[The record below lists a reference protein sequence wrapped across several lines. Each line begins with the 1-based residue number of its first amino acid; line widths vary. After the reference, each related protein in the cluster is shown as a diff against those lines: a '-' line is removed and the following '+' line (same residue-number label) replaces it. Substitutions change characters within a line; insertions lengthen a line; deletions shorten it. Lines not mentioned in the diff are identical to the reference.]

1 MINPSTIEALKARI
15 NTYDIVS
22 EYVSLK
28 KEGTDYVGLCPFHN
42 EKTPSFKVSPS
53 KNIYKC
59 FGCGVSGDAIQF
71 VKERKRISFS
81 DAVKEL
87 CHKYNIEVEE
97 TMNDSRK
104 TYDKPTPRLQ
114 KVSDKAAAW
123 FEFRGISNNT
133 LLRFGVTS
141 STEWMPQVKKEM
153 NVICFNYYKKDDLV
167 NIKFRDGA
175 KNFKLSKN
183 SELIFYNLNSIYD
196 SDEAIITEGEC
207 FHPSAQILTED
218 KGWVSF
224 KDYNN
229 EKVAQYN
236 EDGSISFVKPLQI
249 IKKEFNGDLIEFS
262 NGQRYY
268 SLTTPDHNIVFNF
281 NGKIIKKKAIQI
293 PSDNKYNIPRV
304 ASHNGG
310 GIDLTDNQ
318 IRFAIAV
325 SADFCFKG
333 GGYLYCALKRQRKVD
348 RLKELLESLNIKYS
362 FKKDIRG
369 YQNFFIKKSLVPD
382 YVFKLFP
389 MDWIS
394 KSTQKQK
401 ELIINEMLYWDGNS
415 VPNRHQIE
423 YSSKEIHN
431 ATFIQTISSLCG
443 YCSTIIKR
451 SNRLGTWYKVSV
463 LFKKVSTSSQ
473 LLLKNSKSIYYNGY
487 VHCLT
492 VESGM
497 LLVRQNNCI
506 SVSGNCDALTFHE
519 CNEYSVV
526 SVPNGANVNGNVK
539 LEYLDNCYEYFEDKK
554 RIYICTDNDDAGRRL
569 CEELSRRL
577 GKERCYIA
585 EYPKDCV
592 VPIRDEK
599 GNLIKYRPCKD
610 PNEVLVHLGKDA
622 VKALKN
628 NAKLYPLEGESTMD
642 DIKPLLADYYLNG
655 YPKGANSGMLDF
667 IGDSDGYLTFIPQ
680 QLTVVTGINFAG
692 KDEVVNNICVGL
704 ARNNDWKT
712 AICQFEENTE
722 ITASKILEKVVGK
735 AFDFRKDSS
744 KRMTIDD
751 FENATSFVSQYFKFI
766 NVDSI
771 DTKIDSVLEKAKEM
785 IFRYGINVL
794 VLSPYNCFEH
804 DVPIGMPETNY
815 VSLFLS
821 KITSF
826 AKKYNVHIFLVAH
839 PTKMQKNQQGKYEV
853 PTLQN
858 ISGSVHFAN
867 KAHNGLSIYRNFDTG
882 ITEVHIQKAKFYWLG
897 QVGLRQFMFDT
908 QTRQYKSIDIKDTT
922 SNFVPMPTSNYIDNK
937 LFLDNEE
944 VEPF

>member
-1 MINPSTIEALKARI
+1 MINPSTIDALKARI
-15 NTYDIVS
+15 NTYDVVS
-22 EYVSLK
+22 EYITLK

-71 VKERKRISFS
+71 VKERKKIAFS

-104 TYDKPTPRLQ
+104 TYDKPTPRLE
-114 KVSDKAAAW
+114 KLSPEVIKRYEDI
-123 FEFRGISNNT
+123 RGISNNT
-133 LLRFGVTS
+133 LLRFNVNQS
-141 STEWMPQVKKEM
+141 IEWMPKAKKEILTI
-153 NVICFNYYKKDDLV
+153 NYNYYQKGELV
-167 NIKFRDGA
+167 NIKFRGA
-175 KNFKLSKN
+175 NKDFKLSKDAK
-183 SELIFYNLNSIYD
+183 LIFYNLDAIEGV
-196 SDEAIITEGEC
+196 DECTIVEGEEEA
-207 FHPSAQILTED
+207 H
-218 KGWVSF
+218 
-224 KDYNN
+224 
-229 EKVAQYN
+229 
-236 EDGSISFVKPLQI
+236 
-249 IKKEFNGDLIEFS
+249 
-262 NGQRYY
+262 
-268 SLTTPDHNIVFNF
+268 
-281 NGKIIKKKAIQI
+281 
-293 PSDNKYNIPRV
+293 
-304 ASHNGG
+304 
-310 GIDLTDNQ
+310 
-318 IRFAIAV
+318 
-325 SADFCFKG
+325 
-333 GGYLYCALKRQRKVD
+333 
-348 RLKELLESLNIKYS
+348 
-362 FKKDIRG
+362 
-369 YQNFFIKKSLVPD
+369 
-382 YVFKLFP
+382 
-389 MDWIS
+389 
-394 KSTQKQK
+394 
-401 ELIINEMLYWDGNS
+401 
-415 VPNRHQIE
+415 
-423 YSSKEIHN
+423 
-431 ATFIQTISSLCG
+431 TF
-443 YCSTIIKR
+443 Y
-451 SNRLGTWYKVSV
+451 
-463 LFKKVSTSSQ
+463 
-473 LLLKNSKSIYYNGY
+473 
-487 VHCLT
+487 
-492 VESGM
+492 
-497 LLVRQNNCI
+497 
-506 SVSGNCDALTFHE
+506 E

-592 VPIRDEK
+592 VPIRDEQ
-599 GNLIKYRPCKD
+599 GSLLKYRPCKD

-622 VKALKN
+622 VRALKN

-667 IGDSDGYLTFIPQ
+667 IGEKDGWLTFIPQ
-680 QLTVVTGINFAG
+680 QLTVVTGINFSG

-704 ARNNDWKT
+704 AKNNGWKT

-735 AFDFRKDSS
+735 AFDFRKDTS

-751 FENATSFVSQYFKFI
+751 FENSTLFVSEYFKFI

-771 DTKIDSVLEKAKEM
+771 DTKIDGVLEKAKQM
-785 IFRYGINVL
+785 IFRYGINIL

-867 KAHNGLSIYRNFDTG
+867 KAHNGLSVYRNFDTG
-882 ITEVHIQKAKFYWLG
+882 ITEIHIQKVKFYWLG
-897 QVGLRQFMFDT
+897 SVGTTPRQFMFDT
-908 QTRQYKSIDIKDTT
+908 QTRQYKSIDVKDTT
-922 SNFVPMPTSNYIDNK
+922 TNNFAPITRGNYTYGK
-937 LFLDNEE
+937 LYLEDKEE
-944 VEPF
+944 VEAF